1 MGEPELLQAH
11 WGLENALKHHSKRNS
26 HCFVVLHL
34 KRLSRVVLV
43 GEGGEGD
50 RSRFDNQVKGLN
62 KYSFVKGLYLHL
74 PAIVLHLESVFFST
88 ILRNSMFG

>member
-34 KRLSRVVLV
+34 KGLSRVVLV
-43 GEGGEGD
+43 GEGGKGD
-50 RSRFDNQVKGLN
+50 RSRFDN
-62 KYSFVKGLYLHL
+62 
-74 PAIVLHLESVFFST
+74 
-88 ILRNSMFG
+88 